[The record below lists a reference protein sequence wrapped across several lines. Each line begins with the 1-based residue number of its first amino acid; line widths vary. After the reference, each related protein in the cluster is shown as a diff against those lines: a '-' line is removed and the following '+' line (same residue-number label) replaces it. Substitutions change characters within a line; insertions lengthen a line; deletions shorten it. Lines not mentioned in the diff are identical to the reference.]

1 MKLNKSLGIFL
12 LCHLIVWS
20 VLPIILRPNLP
31 MDSAEALVWGFI
43 GEWGTNKHPPLSGFF
58 ADIMYSL
65 TGTPASLYVLSQIF
79 VIGGLFYVYKLAR
92 LFLSENKSV
101 VAAVILEAVAYY
113 SLVTPEYN
121 VNIIAL
127 LLWPAAAYHFYKAVA
142 RNSLS
147 DWGLFGVFA
156 GLNILNKYVSGI
168 LLLCLGGY
176 ILCTK
181 EGRKALKS
189 WKLYLAAAVAFGL
202 IAPHIIWLHNHD
214 YFVVDYF
221 LGRSGEGKILPYG
234 LAHIVYPLK
243 FLAAQVMTSALAL
256 VIFFTVRRYSP
267 KQEIAASK
275 SDRLFVF
282 YAGVLPMLVMAV
294 ISLVLGIKLKS
305 MWGSPVLYM
314 LGIVLFIWF
323 PFDIAKS
330 YKRLLKACYGALCL
344 FAVAFALQ
352 VALTTSAK
360 FKINAADFT
369 AKVGAEKFN
378 YAGGSVWLA
387 STVGCY
393 AANHPQILYLMAPE
407 NNPWIDMKDF
417 EVEGALVVEENL
429 AVYQAYQQ
437 RFSKLGE
444 PKVYELNITTPTGK
458 TKQHKLYYG
467 IIAGEQK

>member
-1 MKLNKSLGIFL
+1 MKLNKSLSIFL

-20 VLPIILRPNLP
+20 VLPMVLRPNLP

-58 ADIMYSL
+58 ADIMYRL
-65 TGTPASLYVLSQIF
+65 TGTPASLYVLSQLF
-79 VIGGLFYVYKLAR
+79 VVGGLFYVYKLAR
-92 LFLSENKSV
+92 LFLPENKSV
-101 VAAVILEAVAYY
+101 IAALILEAVAYY

-127 LLWPAAAYHFYKAVA
+127 MLWPAATYHFYKAVQQ
-142 RNSLS
+142 NTLY
-147 DWGLFGVFA
+147 DWVLFGVFA

-168 LLLCLGGY
+168 LLLCLGLY
-176 ILCTK
+176 ILCT
-181 EGRKALKS
+181 EDGRKTLRS
-189 WKLYLAAAVAFGL
+189 WKLYLSAAIAFGL
-202 IAPHIIWLHNHD
+202 IAPHIVWLHNHD

-221 LGRSGEGKILPYG
+221 LGRSGEGRVLPYG

-267 KQEIAASK
+267 KQEITVSK
-275 SDRLFVF
+275 NNRLFVF
-282 YAGVLPMLVMAV
+282 YAGILPTLVMV
-294 ISLVLGIKLKS
+294 FISFVLGIKLKS

-314 LGIVLFIWF
+314 LGTGLFIWF

-330 YKRLLKACYGALCL
+330 YKLLLKACYGALYL
-344 FAVAFALQ
+344 FAFAFALQ
-352 VALTTSAK
+352 VAFTTSAK

-369 AKVGAEKFN
+369 AKVGAEKFD

-387 STVGCY
+387 STVGSY
-393 AANHPQILYLMAPE
+393 AANHPQILYFMTPE
-407 NNPWIDMKDF
+407 TNPWIDMNDF
-417 EVEGALVVEENL
+417 ETKGALVVEENP
-429 AVYQAYQQ
+429 AIYRAYQQ
-437 RFSKLGE
+437 RFSKLSE
-444 PKVYELNITTPTGK
+444 PQVYDLNVTTPSGK